1 LIEEENTKLFE
12 QLLMKMIEL
21 GASDLHLIHNNEI
34 VYRVDG
40 RIEKMDKRIK
50 GTDIFKIL
58 NEVKALNELQISNLH
73 TEKSADFAYEF
84 RFKEDGVNKK
94 VRFRGS
100 LTKEKNQY
108 TCVVRRLS
116 DKVVPLVE
124 MGLPEYIKQEIK
136 KSEGLIL
143 VTGPTGSGK
152 TTTLTSLID
161 HINENYQKH
170 ITTIEEPIEYVHR
183 PKKSIITQQEVG
195 RDTPTFAKSM
205 RSILRRDPDVILIGE
220 MRDLETIETA
230 CIAAETGHL
239 VFGTLHTNTAISSI
253 DRITSIFPALQ
264 QQNIRSQLASNLKMI
279 INQRLLPKIGG
290 GRVPAYEILLI
301 TKEMRKAIREGRLED
316 IEELMEQG
324 RDKGN
329 ILMQDSI
336 ERLKREGLIDPDN
349 IF

>member
-1 LIEEENTKLFE
+1 MKEVENLKLFE
-12 QLLMKMIEL
+12 QLLKTMIEKD
-21 GASDLHLIHNNEI
+21 ASDLHLIHNNQI

-40 RIEKMDKRIK
+40 RIEKTDKRVK
-50 GTDIFKIL
+50 GTDIFAIL
-58 NEVKALNELQISNLH
+58 NEVKALNEMQISNLH
-73 TEKSADFAYEF
+73 SEKSADFAYNF
-84 RFKEDGVNKK
+84 NYKEDGKNKR

-100 LTKEKNQY
+100 LTREKGNY

-124 MGLPEYIKQEIK
+124 MGLPEYIKDEIK

-152 TTTLTSLID
+152 TTTLTSIID
-161 HINENYQKH
+161 HINIHYKKH
-170 ITTIEEPIEYVHR
+170 ITTIEEPIEYIHT
-183 PKKSIITQQEVG
+183 PKNSIITQQEVG

-230 CIAAETGHL
+230 CVAAETGHL

-253 DRITSIFPALQ
+253 DRITSIFPSMQ
-264 QQNIRSQLASNLKMI
+264 QQSIRSQLASNLKMI

-290 GRVPAYEILLI
+290 GRIPAYEILLV
-301 TKEMRKAIREGRLED
+301 TKEMRRAIREGRLED
-316 IEELMEQG
+316 IEELMEQN

-329 ILMQDSI
+329 VLMQDSI
-336 ERLKREGLIDPDN
+336 DRLKREGLIDPDN